1 MLAIVFKTEV
11 NKQTI
16 LEKVWYVGQ
25 PFLISDD
32 EIDLIKFIQIDGHEL
47 DHIKYYMVG
56 DSGFIPE
63 GRIVKIYGDLAKTI
77 VANL

>member
-1 MLAIVFKTEV
+1 MLAIAFKTEV

-25 PFLISDD
+25 PSSISDY
-32 EIDLIKFIQIDGHEL
+32 EIGLIKFIQVDGHEL
-47 DHIKYYMVG
+47 DHIKYMVG
-56 DSGFIPE
+56 NSGMIPE

>member
-1 MLAIVFKTEV
+1 MLVIAFKTEV
-11 NKQTI
+11 KK

-25 PFLISDD
+25 LSSISDD
-32 EIDLIKFIQIDGHEL
+32 EIDLIKFIQVDGHEL
-47 DHIKYYMVG
+47 DHIKYMVG
-56 DSGFIPE
+56 NSEMIPE

>member
-1 MLAIVFKTEV
+1 MLAIIFKTEV

-25 PFLISDD
+25 LSLISDD
-32 EIDLIKFIQIDGHEL
+32 AIDLIKFIQVDGHEL
-47 DHIKYYMVG
+47 DHIKYMVG
-56 DSGFIPE
+56 NSGMIPE

>member
-1 MLAIVFKTEV
+1 MLAIVFKTEA
-11 NKQTI
+11 NK

-25 PFLISDD
+25 LSSISDD
-32 EIDLIKFIQIDGHEL
+32 EIDLIKFIQVDGHEL

-56 DSGFIPE
+56 NSGMIPE

>member
-1 MLAIVFKTEV
+1 MLAIAFKTGV
-11 NKQTI
+11 NK

-25 PFLISDD
+25 HSSISDD
-32 EIDLIKFIQIDGHEL
+32 EIDLIKFIQADGHEL
-47 DHIKYYMVG
+47 DHIKYCMFG
-56 DSGFIPE
+56 DSGMIPE